1 MQERVPQADGPQ
13 LARIVAA
20 LSPVAP
26 EEEPVLALER
36 VLAVLKEEFQADTV
50 LALQHS
56 DALTAS
62 VLASVPRD
70 ALPGGMTT
78 PEIFVGALES
88 GRSVYHQGE
97 PRLPGVP
104 RTARGSTAIL
114 PWRAPGTGATL
125 SIPGAVLLIRT
136 GVRPFTDAERRFLDS
151 LTGLLY
157 TLTQLQRATHR
168 AEERSVF
175 FDAIVRAL
183 PHGLL
188 FVDESG
194 ASAWVNQPAAELLG
208 ISDGAVPIHQVAR
221 AMAGLRSNTDNS
233 EQVGRRI
240 SQVLAKPDMSLHDD
254 LWIFTSPVRRVLSV
268 STVPTRVRQIRG
280 RLWLFIDVT
289 LAHFAR
295 REIEEKNA
303 ALEIARKQADA
314 ANQAKSMFLASMSHE
329 VRSRRLRR

>member
-1 MQERVPQADGPQ
+1 MQERVPQAEGPQ
-13 LARIVAA
+13 LARIIAA
-20 LSPVAP
+20 LSPVNP
-26 EEEPVLALER
+26 DEEPVLALER
-36 VLAVLKEEFQADTV
+36 VLAVLREDFQADAV
-50 LALQHS
+50 LALHRS

-70 ALPGGMTT
+70 ALPGGLTT
-78 PEIFVGALES
+78 PDIFVGALES

-104 RTARGSTAIL
+104 RVARGSTAIL
-114 PWRAPGTGATL
+114 PWRAAGTGGAPP
-125 SIPGAVLLIRT
+125 IPGAVLVVRA
-136 GVRPFTDAERRFLDS
+136 GVRPFSDAERRFLDG
-151 LTGLLY
+151 LTGVFY

-175 FDAIVRAL
+175 FDAVVRAL

-194 ASAWVNQPAAELLG
+194 ASAWVNQAAAELLG
-208 ISDGAVPIHQVAR
+208 IPDGAVPAHLVAR
-221 AMAGLRSNTDNS
+221 AMAGLRSSTDNS
-233 EQVGRRI
+233 EQVSRRI

-268 STVPTRVRQIRG
+268 STVPTRVRQIQG

-314 ANQAKSMFLASMSHE
+314 ANQAKSMFLASMSHA
-329 VRSRRLRR
+329 VRPCMLRR